1 MVNKNLNSIGEYN
14 AIDSHPVIIIYENYY
29 FLPIS
34 FNLARS
40 IYESPF
46 YWMRNDKQYKDM
58 AFKNRGEA
66 TERIA
71 SELLETVFK
80 KGNVHKNVR
89 IYKNKKELTD
99 IDVLAIAGNKAVIIQ
114 AKSKKL
120 TELSRKGDDL
130 KLREDFKKAVQDAYD
145 QGLDSRSAVIDKTN
159 ILVLENGEKL
169 KLGEFIDDA
178 YIICLTT
185 DNYPAV
191 TQQVDVYLQKKEE
204 DPYPLAMSIFDLDI
218 VTYYLKDPFDLLYYL
233 RQRVNLCK
241 YYKATSEMAFLGY
254 HLNKKLFPQ
263 PGVDKEIVE
272 EGFAQLID
280 ANFPAMKGYH
290 PITDAVEKL
299 YHKWKNEKFQLL
311 IEQLKNTGIPGF
323 TDALFFLYDLSGDAA
338 DKLINLIEQTK
349 QKNLKDKKMYDFP
362 MIFEKGKYGVSFIS
376 ISSSP
381 EKLDE
386 NLMNLCVARKYKT
399 RADVWLGLGWI
410 TNSPKVIDEIVFD
423 KQHWSEDRNL
433 EDFSKIMLKTG
444 MIINKFGKKVGR
456 NDPCP
461 CGSGKKF
468 KKCCGK

>member
-1 MVNKNLNSIGEYN
+1 
-14 AIDSHPVIIIYENYY
+14 
-29 FLPIS
+29 
-34 FNLARS
+34 
-40 IYESPF
+40 
-46 YWMRNDKQYKDM
+46 M
-58 AFKNRGEA
+58 A
-66 TERIA
+66 
-71 SELLETVFK
+71 LL
-80 KGNVHKNVR
+80 G
-89 IYKNKKELTD
+89 
-99 IDVLAIAGNKAVIIQ
+99 
-114 AKSKKL
+114 
-120 TELSRKGDDL
+120 
-130 KLREDFKKAVQDAYD
+130 
-145 QGLDSRSAVIDKTN
+145 
-159 ILVLENGEKL
+159 
-169 KLGEFIDDA
+169 
-178 YIICLTT
+178 C
-185 DNYPAV
+185 
-191 TQQVDVYLQKKEE
+191 
-204 DPYPLAMSIFDLDI
+204 
-218 VTYYLKDPFDLLYYL
+218 
-233 RQRVNLCK
+233 
-241 YYKATSEMAFLGY
+241 
-254 HLNKKLFPQ
+254 HLNKKLFPK

-338 DKLINLIEQTK
+338 DKLIDLIEQTK
-349 QKNLKDKKMYDFP
+349 QKNLKDKKMHDFS

-410 TNSPKVIDEIVFD
+410 TSSSNVIDEIVFN
-423 KQHWSEDRNL
+423 KKPWSEDRNL
-433 EDFSKIMLKTG
+433 EDFSKIILKTG
-444 MIINKFGKKVGR
+444 ILINKFGKKVGR